1 MAFVGAN
8 PGARPLRESVEA
20 RHRLL
25 SRHRDSPVVEH
36 DHLSPSDDESP
47 FAADAGVALTSSVEW
62 VVRTGG
68 PDHKLMTPSGRRREE
83 AYPALL
89 FSQHA
94 DA

>member
-1 MAFVGAN
+1 MAFGRAN
-8 PGARPLRESVEA
+8 PRAGALRESVEA

-25 SRHRDSPVVEH
+25 SPYRDSPVVEH
-36 DHLSPSDDESP
+36 DHLSPFDDEGP

-68 PDHKLMTPSGRRREE
+68 TDRELMTPSGRRREG
-83 AYPALL
+83 ACPALL